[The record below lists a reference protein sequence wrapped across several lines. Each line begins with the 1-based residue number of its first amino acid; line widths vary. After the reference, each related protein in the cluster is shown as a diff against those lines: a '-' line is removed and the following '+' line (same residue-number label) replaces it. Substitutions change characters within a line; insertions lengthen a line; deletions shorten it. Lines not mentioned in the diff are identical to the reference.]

1 VHDSDAV
8 ILRQVR
14 SGQQRLY
21 AVIVDRYKDRAL
33 TLAVRLLGDRHE
45 AEDAVQ
51 EAFVRAYRH
60 LDRFRGDAQFG
71 TWFYRI
77 LTNVCL
83 TLRSRA
89 KNRREIVRG
98 EEGPDPGGMADI
110 PDEDAGAL
118 ESMEAEEQKRIVGE
132 ELARLPEQ
140 YRLALT
146 LFYVQEMTYDEIAA
160 VLDLP
165 VGTVKTNLFRG
176 RTQLRRQVQSRI
188 QEEPHQ

>member
-1 VHDSDAV
+1 
-8 ILRQVR
+8 
-14 SGQQRLY
+14 
-21 AVIVDRYKDRAL
+21 
-33 TLAVRLLGDRHE
+33 
-45 AEDAVQ
+45 
-51 EAFVRAYRH
+51 
-60 LDRFRGDAQFG
+60 
-71 TWFYRI
+71 
-77 LTNVCL
+77 
-83 TLRSRA
+83 
-89 KNRREIVRG
+89 
-98 EEGPDPGGMADI
+98 
-110 PDEDAGAL
+110 
-118 ESMEAEEQKRIVGE
+118 MEAEEQKRIVGE